1 MEDNDEKILTKK
13 EFKLKAQSMKLEEKQ
28 RKLEEKVA
36 IREEKERRKYS
47 FGRKVRNFFLGIIFV
62 VILLCVGAYFGRQFL
77 LNKQS
82 ELFNEKMSKLY
93 DKALV
98 AIEENK
104 YKEAI
109 DLLNSIEQDYD
120 KYDEVKKKIT
130 ETEQAYLNEYLTES
144 SNYLKDNK
152 FDKAVAV
159 LDSIESDYRKF
170 AVVTDKY
177 GEIYAT
183 KLAYEVAEMAKD
195 TKNTNLDFIEF
206 LVKYGSKDYEK
217 FEDKKEEL
225 LKEYKNKFILEAR
238 ELMTTDYNVAK
249 VKIERA
255 SSLLKDDKDIA
266 KLLEELKEAEPK
278 TESLLT
284 LKVSDTG
291 KNRLK
296 FENGTGTL
304 LDMSGKKFT
313 SYIAV
318 ISSYADGKTDSETLT
333 YTLDGKYKTLSAIL
347 AKTNTNI
354 IKKAD
359 LGTKKL
365 NEPKVT
371 IEVDGKVVYTSK
383 DFDTNGTNMDISVNL
398 TDAKEMKITFEG
410 AVKDTYFLANPQL
423 IVK

>member
-28 RKLEEKVA
+28 RRLEEKAA

-62 VILLCVGAYFGRQFL
+62 IILLCVGAYFGRQFL

-82 ELFNEKMSKLY
+82 ELFNEKMSKIY
-93 DKALV
+93 EKALV
-98 AIEENK
+98 AIEENN
-104 YKEAI
+104 YKDAI
-109 DLLNSIEQDYD
+109 DLLNSIEQDYE
-120 KYDEVKKKIT
+120 KYDEVKKKLA
-130 ETEQAYLNEYLTES
+130 ETEQAYLNEYLTEV
-144 SNYLKDNK
+144 SNYLNDAK
-152 FDKAVAV
+152 FDKAIEV
-159 LDSIESDYRKF
+159 LDSIESDYRKLN
-170 AVVTDKY
+170 VINEKY
-177 GEIYAT
+177 GEIYAAKLVSEVDEMT
-183 KLAYEVAEMAKD
+183 KD
-195 TKNTNLDFIEF
+195 PKNTNLDFIEF
-206 LVKYGSKDYEK
+206 LVKYGSKDFEQ

-238 ELMTTDYNVAK
+238 ELMTTDYNAAK
-249 VKIERA
+249 LKIERA

-266 KLLEELKEAEPK
+266 KLVEELKEAEPK
-278 TESLLT
+278 KESLLA

-304 LDMSGKKFT
+304 LDMSGKKYT

-318 ISSYADGKTDSETLT
+318 MSSYVDGKTDSETLT
-333 YTLDGKYKTLSAIL
+333 YNLEGKYKSLSAIL

-359 LGTKKL
+359 LGNKKL

-383 DFDTNGTNMDISVNL
+383 DFDTNGTNMDVAIDL
-398 TDAKEMKITFEG
+398 IDAKELKITFEG